1 MTDRLEKL
9 KNNTLSQEE
18 KKQLEQDLLEFKAM
32 YDYITEEELIA
43 FESLEQENETSSTH
57 TTHNTVKKA
66 INKRLTK
73 LIILMSFVTLFL
85 FTLVYVA
92 VPKMIDSF
100 YFNPL
105 VGKTDKGYSDFET
118 YAYIENSLFPD
129 GPQLIGIDTERT
141 GIATYHIKTY
151 YFDEFS
157 RQLKD
162 RQMTLSKNKLTSLDS
177 GTSHIMLSS
186 SLGIEQ
192 SSGYTTDTDYPQ
204 TQNIMKRVEQLP
216 DSTML
221 KVKFYFDEPKSLE
234 QLKKI
239 ASTTKDARLL
249 ATSIN
254 PDINDDFSPNGGL
267 GIKSTNP
274 YMTQSQ
280 LYQMV
285 FINDDID
292 KDYPNINRAI
302 DLTTIT
308 EEELKD
314 VFIAKLSYLK
324 DHPKGDLHSH
334 LKVEEPQAEG
344 ILKVDREKQIKLLQE
359 EALVFDTMTMSIP
372 KKDFNA
378 FIEHPETHFFTI
390 QDVNYFSLVD
400 VSQ

>member
-18 KKQLEQDLLEFKAM
+18 KKQLEQELLEFKAM

-254 PDINDDFSPNGGL
+254 PDINNDFSPNGGL

>member
-18 KKQLEQDLLEFKAM
+18 KKQLEQELLEFKAM

-85 FTLVYVA
+85 FTLVYIA

-177 GTSHIMLSS
+177 GASHIMLSS

>member
-18 KKQLEQDLLEFKAM
+18 KKQLEQELLEFKAM

-129 GPQLIGIDTERT
+129 GPQLIGFDTERT

-254 PDINDDFSPNGGL
+254 PDINNDFSPNGGL

-378 FIEHPETHFFTI
+378 FIEHPETYFFTI

>member
-18 KKQLEQDLLEFKAM
+18 KEQLEQDLLEFKAM

-43 FESLEQENETSSTH
+43 FEALEQGNETNTAH

-66 INKRLTK
+66 INKRLTR
-73 LIILMSFVTLFL
+73 LIILMSVFILFL

-92 VPKMIDSF
+92 VPKIIDSF

-105 VGKTDKGYSDFET
+105 IGKTDKNFSEFET

-141 GIATYHIKTY
+141 GLATYHIQTY

-177 GTSHIMLSS
+177 GASHIMLSS

-204 TQNIMKRVEQLP
+204 TKNIMKRVEELP
-216 DSTML
+216 DSTIL
-221 KVKFYFDEPKSLE
+221 KVKVYFDEPKSLE
-234 QLKKI
+234 QLKKL

-254 PDINDDFSPNGGL
+254 PEINDGFSPNGGF
-267 GIKSTNP
+267 GIKNTNP
-274 YMTQSQ
+274 YMTHSQ
-280 LYQMV
+280 LYQMAS
-285 FINDDID
+285 INDEID
-292 KDYPNINRAI
+292 KDYPNINRVI

-308 EEELKD
+308 EEELKE
-314 VFIAKLSYLK
+314 VLLSKLSYLK
-324 DHPKGDLHSH
+324 DHPKGDLHTH
-334 LKVEEPQAEG
+334 LKVEEQQDEG
-344 ILKVDREKQIKLLQE
+344 IFQVDREKQIKSLQE
-359 EALVFDTMTMSIP
+359 EALVFDSMTVSIP
-372 KKDFNA
+372 KKDFNV

>member
-334 LKVEEPQAEG
+334 LKVEDPQAEG

>member
-129 GPQLIGIDTERT
+129 GPQLIGFDTERT

-254 PDINDDFSPNGGL
+254 PDINNDFSPNGGL

>member
-129 GPQLIGIDTERT
+129 GPQLIGFDTERT

-254 PDINDDFSPNGGL
+254 PDINNDFSPNGGL

-378 FIEHPETHFFTI
+378 FIEHPETYFFTI

>member
-18 KKQLEQDLLEFKAM
+18 KKQLEQELLEFKAM

-105 VGKTDKGYSDFET
+105 VGKTEKGYSDFET

-129 GPQLIGIDTERT
+129 GPQLIGFDTERT

-324 DHPKGDLHSH
+324 DHPEGDLHSH

-344 ILKVDREKQIKLLQE
+344 ILKVNREKQIKLLQE
-359 EALVFDTMTMSIP
+359 EALVFDTMTISIP

-378 FIEHPETHFFTI
+378 FIEHPETYFFTI

>member
-129 GPQLIGIDTERT
+129 GPQLIGFDTERT

>member
-129 GPQLIGIDTERT
+129 GPQLIGFDTERT

-378 FIEHPETHFFTI
+378 FIEHPETYFFTI